1 MKSINFL
8 KVVLLTFALLIGYT
22 VATYAQT
29 CTPRFVSSS
38 VNGKRGTLTGM
49 PTQLYLPTFGG
60 GVDTFNV
67 APNAYLNYIRVLATD
82 SLQLIISSNSL
93 AAEGDQIVVSFFA
106 SGGARK
112 LRFRTTQFTL
122 IGGTTIGSNNIHTV
136 SSGEAIVFTFRY
148 NCADAKWIQV
158 KGN

>member
-49 PTQLYLPTFGG
+49 PTQLYLPTFAS
-60 GVDTFNV
+60 GVDTFRV
-67 APNAYLNYIRVLATD
+67 APNAYLNYVRVSATD
-82 SLQLIISSNSL
+82 SLCIVVSSNSL
-93 AAEGDQIVVSFFA
+93 SAEGDQIVFSFFA
-106 SGGARK
+106 SGATRK
-112 LRFRTTQFTL
+112 LKVPTSQFT
-122 IGGTTIGSNNIHTV
+122 TISGLPYFTAT
-136 SSGEAIVFTFRY
+136 SGEARVIRFVY
-148 NCADAKWIQV
+148 NCADGKWIQE

>member
-49 PTQLYLPTFGG
+49 PTQLYLPTFAS
-60 GVDTFNV
+60 GVDTFDV
-67 APNAYLNYIRVLATD
+67 APNAYLNYIRVSATD
-82 SLQLIISSNSL
+82 SLVINVTSNSL
-93 AAEGDQIVVSFFA
+93 AAEGDQIVVSWFA
-106 SGGARK
+106 SGATRKVKFPSAR
-112 LRFRTTQFTL
+112 F
-122 IGGTTIGSNNIHTV
+122 TTINGLHYVTAT
-136 SSGEAIVFTFRY
+136 SGEAVVVTFRY